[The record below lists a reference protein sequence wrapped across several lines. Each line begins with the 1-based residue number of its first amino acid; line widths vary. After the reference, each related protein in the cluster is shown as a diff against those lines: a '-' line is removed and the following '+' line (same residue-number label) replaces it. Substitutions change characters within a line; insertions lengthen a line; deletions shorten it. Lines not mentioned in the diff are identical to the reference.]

1 MKNATGR
8 WKRVY
13 KIGSFAAAAVG
24 VSYLL
29 LLVFP
34 QVLFAYSTER
44 GNFHVY
50 AREPIGDEINS
61 VLEKAEEK
69 LKNSPIYDAEV
80 RRDIYLTGGHGMYA
94 LLSHKAY
101 KSFANSVPYI
111 NNIFINKTDVAAD
124 RVIMNREF
132 SNTRS
137 LSGVI
142 AHETAHLFIRKR
154 YGTITASLMPTWKN
168 EGYCEYIAGDTT
180 ITLEEGIRRW
190 RENPQD
196 DTNYGYIKF
205 QLMVQHLL
213 EREGVSVDELFTRSW
228 DENAVAERTFAALN

>member
-1 MKNATGR
+1 MKASGR
-8 WKRVY
+8 LKRVH
-13 KIGSFAAAAVG
+13 KIASMVLAVAG
-24 VSYLL
+24 ISYLL

-34 QVLFAYSTER
+34 QALFAYSAEHGKFR
-44 GNFHVY
+44 VY
-50 AREPIGDEINS
+50 SREPLGIEIAQ
-61 VLEKAEEK
+61 VLDKAEDK
-69 LKNSPIYDAEV
+69 LKNSPIYDADV
-80 RRDIYLTGGHGMYA
+80 RRDIYLTDSHSMYA

-101 KSFANSVPYI
+101 RSFANSVPFI
-111 NNIFINKTDVAAD
+111 DNVFINKTDVAAD
-124 RVIMNREF
+124 RVILNREF

-154 YGTITASLMPTWKN
+154 YGAIAAWMMPTWKN

-196 DTNYGYIKF
+196 DTNYSYIKY

-213 EREGVSVDELFTRSW
+213 ERESVSVDDLFNKSW
-228 DENAVAERTFAALN
+228 DEKAVAERTFAAL